1 MALGIVVAHLLRWSN
16 GRIGIGIAVAMV
28 VVMFAYNNRVGFR
41 EEQRGKRDERMP
53 RDQQRKE
60 DYANLVEGDRFCR
73 RKL

>member
-16 GRIGIGIAVAMV
+16 GRIGIGIAASTV
-28 VVMFAYNNRVGFR
+28 VVVFAYNNRVGFR